1 MHSMNLKE
9 LQAQR
14 EKKKMV
20 HDLHA
25 AVKNRQE
32 YDAQE
37 RLEDMREK
45 RRRAEMGIQYLKA
58 HQKRR

>member
-14 EKKKMV
+14 EKKKAV

-25 AVKNRQE
+25 ATKSRQE

-37 RLEDMREK
+37 RLDDMREK
-45 RRRAEMGIQYLKA
+45 RRRAEMGI
-58 HQKRR
+58 